1 MKIRTA
7 LVALSVTAIIAL
19 AGCSNNTLKKDVEP
33 LADAMCRFIELENKL
48 KAVQDTADSVT
59 LAGLMDA
66 RKQLTIEMTV
76 LNKEFQD
83 KYGDKIKD
91 ADFGK
96 KFGKIMN
103 DQLLECPHLSKE
115 DRDRMMQ
122 AHGGK

>member
-7 LVALSVTAIIAL
+7 FVALSVTAVIAL
-19 AGCSNNTLKKDVEP
+19 ASCGNSQLKKDIEP
-33 LADAMCRFIELENKL
+33 LSDVMCRFIELENKL
-48 KAVQDTADSVT
+48 KASQDTADSAT
-59 LAGLMDA
+59 IANLMDA
-66 RKQLTIEMTV
+66 RKQLTIEMSV

-115 DRDRMMQ
+115 DRDRMTKGH
-122 AHGGK
+122 AGE